1 MIGSQVDSSNLTW
14 LEIKSKK
21 QMSAKPDF
29 LLNCSLCFAAL
40 FEKDFGA
47 DIFPWILWN
56 NVSIDYLRGMAPIF
70 V

>member
-21 QMSAKPDF
+21 QMSEKPDF
-29 LLNCSLCFAAL
+29 LLNYSPCFAAL

-47 DIFPWILWN
+47 DIFP
-56 NVSIDYLRGMAPIF
+56 
-70 V
+70 